1 MRRFSLSECFESE
14 GHNFFSHLV
23 TTEPVFLKV
32 LQSEKWGNA
41 EKWVRYEIYTTCW
54 ARDVCNRNHQQL
66 NIHQTRNGS
75 LPYYVNNV
83 LYRLM
88 DIKRRRPSF
97 HETGIILA
105 ASLST
110 SLSEGLGRRKCL
122 AAITWE
128 RALFGS
134 NGCFPLQIKLIF
146 SKPAS
151 IYIYIH
157 RYNILFTNLIYQT

>member
-14 GHNFFSHLV
+14 EHSFFSHLV
-23 TTEPVFLKV
+23 TTDPVFLKV
-32 LQSEKWGNA
+32 LQSEKWGNT
-41 EKWVRYEIYTTCW
+41 EKRVRYEIYTTCW
-54 ARDVCNRNHQQL
+54 ARDVCNRNHRM

-75 LPYYVNNV
+75 LPYYGNNV

-88 DIKRRRPSF
+88 DIKRHRPRF
-97 HETGIILA
+97 HEIGIILA

-110 SLSEGLGRRKCL
+110 SLSEGPGRRKCL

-134 NGCFPLQIKLIF
+134 NGCFTLQIKLIF

-151 IYIYIH
+151 IYIYTDVT
-157 RYNILFTNLIYQT
+157 LFTNLIYQT